1 MKTIGLKNLELVK
14 EELVKTNVSNARFKK
29 RLNALQMLISGLS
42 KQEITKRLKLG
53 KNTLTKWVKK
63 VNENGIED
71 LKEKAGRG
79 RVGVLD
85 INQLNMI
92 DESLKKKPQELGILG
107 NKWTGKNLSLYIERE
122 FKVKLR
128 KSRVY
133 EILQKYK

>member
-14 EELVKTNVSNARFKK
+14 EELVKTKVLNARFKK

-92 DESLKKKPQELGILG
+92 DESLKKKPQELGLLG
-107 NKWTGKNLSLYIERE
+107 NKWTGKNLSLYIEKE